1 MLIRIG
7 RGQFSG
13 LNTFAKDR
21 TVDSIERNAHA
32 VLLPAIDSLELT
44 DDLKRY
50 FDEGGR
56 CLLLGETRA
65 EYVSRRMGDA
75 RCASERA
82 EDFRRLAGEVATRAD
97 RVLIALDQEPAGIER
112 LHGLAPSFGDREALL
127 SLQDEVIRQRAHDIG
142 RKARELGV
150 GMFLGPVVDVLT
162 GRNPWL
168 HGRTLDTDALQ
179 VARIAQAFIGGI
191 QSAGIVATAKHF
203 PGHHDITGDPA
214 IELADV
220 RGTVKDLLP
229 GFDVF
234 RSAIQAGVSAIMT
247 GPALVP
253 AVDPQYPSSRSEK
266 TINMLRHEFGF
277 AGIIVSDDID
287 AVAMLRGLSDSETAV
302 AALKAGADLIL
313 LPATRIGEIAM
324 HIVAA
329 VRSGDLPEHRLA
341 DAIRNVETNSDALA
355 VQ

>member
-1 MLIRIG
+1 M
-7 RGQFSG
+7 
-13 LNTFAKDR
+13 DR
-21 TVDSIERNAHA
+21 IERNARA

-65 EYVSRRMGDA
+65 EYVSRRMSDV
-75 RCASERA
+75 RRASERA
-82 EDFRRLAGEVATRAD
+82 EDFRRLVDEVASRAD
-97 RVLIALDQEPAGIER
+97 RVMIALDQEPAGIER
-112 LHGLAPSFGDREALL
+112 LHGLAPSFGDRTELL
-127 SLQDEVIRQRAHDIG
+127 SMLDEAIRQRAQDIG

-162 GRNPWL
+162 GRNSWL
-168 HGRTLDTDALQ
+168 HGRTLDTDARQ
-179 VARIAQAFIGGI
+179 VARIAKAFIGGV
-191 QSAGIVATAKHF
+191 QSAGIVTTAKHF

-214 IELADV
+214 VELADV
-220 RGTVKDLLP
+220 RGTAEDLLP
-229 GFDVF
+229 GFGVF
-234 RSAIQAGVSAIMT
+234 RSAIEAGVRAIMT

-266 TINMLRHEFGF
+266 TINMLRHDFGF

-287 AVAMLRGLSDSETAV
+287 AVATLRGLSDGETAV
-302 AALKAGADLIL
+302 ATVKAGADLIL
-313 LPATRIGEIAM
+313 LPASRTDEIAR
-324 HIVAA
+324 HIIAA

-341 DAIRNVETNSDALA
+341 DAVRNVETNSDAVV

>member
-1 MLIRIG
+1 M
-7 RGQFSG
+7 
-13 LNTFAKDR
+13 
-21 TVDSIERNAHA
+21 DSIERNARA

-56 CLLLGETRA
+56 SLLLGETRA
-65 EYVSRRMGDA
+65 EYVSRRMSDA

-82 EDFRRLAGEVATRAD
+82 EDFRRLADEGASRAD
-97 RVLIALDQEPAGIER
+97 RMMIALDQEPAGIER
-112 LHGLAPSFGDREALL
+112 LHGLAPSFGDRAELL
-127 SLQDEVIRQRAHDIG
+127 SMQEETIRQRAQEVG
-142 RKARELGV
+142 LRARELGV

-168 HGRTLDTDALQ
+168 HGRTLHTDALQ
-179 VARIAQAFIGGI
+179 VARITRGFISGV
-191 QSAGIVATAKHF
+191 QSAGVVATAKHF

-220 RGTVKDLLP
+220 RGTAEDLLP

-234 RSAIQAGVSAIMT
+234 RSTIQAGVRAIMT
-247 GPALVP
+247 GPTLVP
-253 AVDPQYPSSRSEK
+253 AVDPEYPSSRSER
-266 TINMLRHEFGF
+266 TINMLRCDFGF
-277 AGIIVSDDID
+277 PGIIVSDDID
-287 AVAMLRGLSDSETAV
+287 AVGMLRGLSDGETAV
-302 AALKAGADLIL
+302 AAVKAGADLIL
-313 LPATRIGEIAM
+313 LPAGRADEVAM

-341 DAIRNVETNSDALA
+341 DAIRNVEINSDAL
-355 VQ
+355 Q